1 MKCKASVTVEMAFL
15 VPIVFSVIV
24 IVIQILFYF
33 HDKII
38 LEGVVHETVT
48 VCSSKEEITEEE
60 IEKYFWEAL
69 GNRLLMFGYVETQ
82 VNLAKD
88 EIQMSCCSKRDRMQV
103 EVSARM
109 QCTDPETAI
118 RRLRMIKRLGNM
130 VGESM

>member
-1 MKCKASVTVEMAFL
+1 MKCKGSVTVEMAFL

-24 IVIQILFYF
+24 IVMQILFYF

-48 VCSSKEEITEEE
+48 VCSSREEITEEE
-60 IEKYFWEAL
+60 VERYFQEAL
-69 GNRLLMFGYVETQ
+69 GKRLLMFGYVETQ
-82 VNLAKD
+82 VELAKD
-88 EIQMSCCSKRDRMQV
+88 EIQMSCCSRRNRMQV

-109 QCTDPETAI
+109 KCTDPETTI

>member
-1 MKCKASVTVEMAFL
+1 MKCKGSVTVEMAFL

-24 IVIQILFYF
+24 IVVQILFYF

-48 VCSSKEEITEEE
+48 VCSSREEITEEE
-60 IEKYFWEAL
+60 VERYFQEAL
-69 GNRLLMFGYVETQ
+69 GKRLLMFGYVETQ
-82 VNLAKD
+82 VELAKD
-88 EIQMSCCSKRDRMQV
+88 EIQMSCCSRRNRMQV

-109 QCTDPETAI
+109 KSTAPETSI